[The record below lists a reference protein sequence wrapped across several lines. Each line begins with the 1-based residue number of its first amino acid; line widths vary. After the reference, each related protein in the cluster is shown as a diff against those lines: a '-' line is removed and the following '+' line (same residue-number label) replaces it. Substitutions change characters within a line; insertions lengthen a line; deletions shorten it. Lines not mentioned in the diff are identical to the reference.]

1 MLGNLAKRAVE
12 LAILFL
18 AAVTFFLVPFGSRTL
33 FQHCKA
39 IFTTAPAAELGRE
52 IEKKGQDVVAE
63 VKKTVAPSDA
73 PPAAP
78 AKPGK

>member
-33 FQHCKA
+33 FQHCRA
-39 IFTTAPAAELGRE
+39 IFTTEPAVELGRE
-52 IEKKGQDVVAE
+52 IEKKGQDVVTE
-63 VKKTVAPSDA
+63 VKKQVAPAEAVA
-73 PPAAP
+73 PPKA
-78 AKPGK
+78 GK